1 MQIYRLRVTVG
12 VTVRVMVRVNFIV
25 ANKFIV
31 GVVAEANFIVGVIV
45 AIKFKITVIG
55 TIVPACMRCRTF
67 TWGFSLKGL
76 YPPTD
81 EPQDDVC

>member
-12 VTVRVMVRVNFIV
+12 VTVRVIVRVNFIV

-45 AIKFKITVIG
+45 AIKFKITVVV
-55 TIVPACMRCRTF
+55 TIILACMCCTAYL
-67 TWGFSLKGL
+67 WGFSLGGGSHIKT
-76 YPPTD
+76 YR
-81 EPQDDVC
+81 DVLL